1 MPKQPTEAVAAKGT
15 GQKAQTPA
23 PPPTASSDPGPE
35 RPETSKSSPA
45 EPSAPT
51 YSAQETAV
59 IEKLAG
65 CPPADLPADLVS
77 ELVQAG
83 RRLHASKAASAK
95 ALKDCRNA
103 WRGIFDLVRNIAEGV
118 PDTDDYK
125 GRRAELVALTQA
137 TLTREF
143 IEASHAK
150 RNFDELARQVADAG
164 KQKEA

>member
-1 MPKQPTEAVAAKGT
+1 MPKEPKEDVTAKGT

-35 RPETSKSSPA
+35 CPETSKSSPA
-45 EPSAPT
+45 EPLAPM
-51 YSAQETAV
+51 YSEQETAV

-65 CPPADLPADLVS
+65 CPPEQLPADLVS
-77 ELVQAG
+77 DLVQAG
-83 RRLHASKAASAK
+83 RRLHASKEASKK
-95 ALKDCRNA
+95 ALKDVTNA

-125 GRRAELVALTQA
+125 RRRAELVALTQA

-143 IEASHAK
+143 TEASHAK
-150 RNFDELARQVADAG
+150 REFDKLARQAADAG